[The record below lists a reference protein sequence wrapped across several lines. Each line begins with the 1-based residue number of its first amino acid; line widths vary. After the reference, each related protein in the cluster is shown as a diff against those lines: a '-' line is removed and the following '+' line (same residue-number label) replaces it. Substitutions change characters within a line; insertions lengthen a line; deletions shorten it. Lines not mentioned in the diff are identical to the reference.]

1 MLEAGVRSSATRRI
15 FLDLSAQYALVPSAD
30 VGPYGTLDYEGVV
43 PHALPVTRVHLGGF
57 RIGTGLGL
65 RF

>member
-1 MLEAGVRSSATRRI
+1 
-15 FLDLSAQYALVPSAD
+15 